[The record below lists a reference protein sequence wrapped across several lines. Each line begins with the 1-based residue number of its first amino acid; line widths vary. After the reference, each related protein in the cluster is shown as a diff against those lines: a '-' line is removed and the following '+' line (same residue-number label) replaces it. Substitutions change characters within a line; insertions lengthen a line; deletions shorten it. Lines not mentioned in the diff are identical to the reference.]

1 MDRVQDDPR
10 ENTDAPATPLPSG
23 LLAMWLFLATQ
34 LVAFAVLAGT
44 VLVLRVGQQLGSA
57 FEGAPHWG
65 LMTAPAPPLLL
76 AGAAALLAWRAG
88 PWRRRGALALAFVV
102 GALVT
107 AAPALTLFATFS
119 PMEPP
124 LATFCRRVVVVFFL
138 AHALAL
144 ALLVLAPWLRDR
156 APATAARAWYAG
168 FVALVWPAVAVA
180 AYL

>member
-1 MDRVQDDPR
+1 MIWADIFPFDPFYVGYDLS
-10 ENTDAPATPLPSG
+10 TGGPLD
-23 LLAMWLFLATQ
+23 Q
-34 LVAFAVLAGT
+34 VNEDV
-44 VLVLRVGQQLGSA
+44 
-57 FEGAPHWG
+57 
-65 LMTAPAPPLLL
+65 L

-107 AAPALTLFATFS
+107 AAAALSLFGTFS

-144 ALLVLAPWLRDR
+144 ALLVVAPWLRDR
-156 APATAARAWYAG
+156 APASPARAWYAG